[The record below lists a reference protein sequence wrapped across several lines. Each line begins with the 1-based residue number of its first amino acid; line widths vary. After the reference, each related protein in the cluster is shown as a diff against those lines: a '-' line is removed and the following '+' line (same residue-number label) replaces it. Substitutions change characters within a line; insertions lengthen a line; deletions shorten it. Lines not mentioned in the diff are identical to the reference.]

1 MYSQAL
7 LFIKVGF
14 SALVKTC
21 LWLVFYNIGEGLKEG
36 RDGVSII
43 KCEGYFVVFKF
54 IGVSDKL
61 TKADLACH
69 EYV

>member
-1 MYSQAL
+1 MNSQAL

-14 SALVKTC
+14 SALVKTR
-21 LWLVFYNIGEGLKEG
+21 LWLVFLNIGEGFKEG
-36 RDGVSII
+36 RVGESII

-54 IGVSDKL
+54 IGVVDWL
-61 TKADLACH
+61 TKAYLACH

>member
-1 MYSQAL
+1 MYSQTL

-54 IGVSDKL
+54 FDVSD
-61 TKADLACH
+61 
-69 EYV
+69 

>member
-1 MYSQAL
+1 M
-7 LFIKVGF
+7 
-14 SALVKTC
+14 
-21 LWLVFYNIGEGLKEG
+21 FYNIGEGLKEG
-36 RDGVSII
+36 RDGVLII

-61 TKADLACH
+61 IKVYLVCY

>member
-1 MYSQAL
+1 MYSQVL
-7 LFIKVGF
+7 LFIQVGF
-14 SALVKTC
+14 FVLVKIC

-36 RDGVSII
+36 RDGVLII

-61 TKADLACH
+61 IKVYLVCY

>member
-14 SALVKTC
+14 SALVKNM
-21 LWLVFYNIGEGLKEG
+21 FQNIGEGLKEG

-54 IGVSDKL
+54 IGVSDQL
-61 TKADLACH
+61 TKAYLACH